1 MDFARDE
8 LQEMVGDLSK
18 QIFRGLVTTE
28 SLDALEKSGQWMH
41 RAVWAALAQS
51 ELLSAPLPESMG
63 GMGCDI
69 GALAVL
75 LEHAGRT
82 VAPVPA
88 LETLVLG
95 VLPLAHFGTPEQQAR
110 YLDGVGEGR
119 TILTAAL
126 TDAGSR
132 LPLHP
137 TTTATGDTGTVRLTG
152 VKRTVA
158 YADEADFIL
167 ATAATPSGTRLV
179 IFAADDPGVSSTAQT
194 ATNGQPLL
202 DLALTNVSAE
212 VIGGAAAP
220 AWLLDRANVGMAA
233 LSLGVARQA
242 LIMTANYVSERQQF
256 GRPIGTFQAVSQR
269 AADAWMDVEAMD
281 VSLMQAAWRLSAG
294 VEVGAS
300 VALARYWACEGG
312 HRVVAAAQHLHGGTG
327 FDRDYALYRFF
338 LWSKRLEFGLGG
350 GGAQLELIGRMIGD
364 GMELG

>member
-8 LQEMVGDLSK
+8 LQEMIGDLSK
-18 QIFRGLVTTE
+18 KIFRGLVTSE
-28 SLDALEKSGQWMH
+28 SLDGLEKSGTWMH
-41 RAVWAALAQS
+41 RAAWGALAQS

-69 GALAVL
+69 DALVVL
-75 LEHAGRT
+75 LEQAGRT
-82 VAPVPA
+82 VAPVPL

-95 VLPLAHFGTPEQQAR
+95 ALPLVRFGTVEQQAR
-110 YLDGVGEGR
+110 YLDGVGAGR

-132 LPLHP
+132 LPLQP
-137 TTTATGDTGTVRLTG
+137 TTTATGVSGAVRLSG

-158 YADEADFIL
+158 YADEAAFIL
-167 ATAATPSGTRLV
+167 ATADTPSGTRLV

-194 ATNGQPLL
+194 ATNGQPLF
-202 DLALTNVSAE
+202 DLTLADVAAE
-212 VIGGAAAP
+212 VIGGEEAP

-281 VSLMQAAWRLSAG
+281 VSLLQAAWRLSAG
-294 VEVGAS
+294 VAVGAS

-312 HRVVAAAQHLHGGTG
+312 HRVVAAAQHLHGGMG
-327 FDRDYALYRFF
+327 FDRDYALYRYF

-350 GGAQLELIGRMIGD
+350 GSAQLAEIGRLLAAGVD
-364 GMELG
+364 

>member
-1 MDFARDE
+1 MDFSRDE
-8 LQEMVGDLSK
+8 LQEMIGDLSK
-18 QIFRGLVTTE
+18 QIFRGLVTSE
-28 SLDALEKSGQWMH
+28 SLDGLEKSGTWMH
-41 RAVWAALAQS
+41 RAAWGALAQS

-69 GALAVL
+69 DALAVM
-75 LEHAGRT
+75 LEQAGRT
-82 VAPVPA
+82 VAPVPL

-95 VLPLAHFGTPEQQAR
+95 ALPLARFGTAAQQAR

-119 TILTAAL
+119 TVLTAAL

-132 LPLHP
+132 LPLSP
-137 TTTATGDTGTVRLTG
+137 TTTATGDAGTVRISG
-152 VKRTVA
+152 AKRTVA
-158 YADEADFIL
+158 YADEAAFIL

-179 IFAADDPGVSSTAQT
+179 IFAADDPGVSAAAQT
-194 ATNGQPLL
+194 ATNGQPLF
-202 DLALTNVSAE
+202 DLTLSDVSAE
-212 VIGGAAAP
+212 VIGGEEAP

-242 LIMTANYVSERQQF
+242 LIMTAKYVSDRQQF

-281 VSLMQAAWRLSAG
+281 VSLLQAAWRLSAG

-312 HRVVAAAQHLHGGTG
+312 HRVVAAAQHLHGGMG
-327 FDRDYALYRFF
+327 FDRDYALYRYF

-350 GGAQLELIGRMIGD
+350 GSAQLAEIGRLLAAGVD
-364 GMELG
+364 

>member
-8 LQEMVGDLSK
+8 LQEMIGDLSK
-18 QIFRGLVTTE
+18 KIFRGLVTSE
-28 SLDALEKSGQWMH
+28 SLDGLEKSGTWMH
-41 RAVWAALAQS
+41 RAAWGALAQS

-69 GALAVL
+69 DALAVL
-75 LEHAGRT
+75 LEQAGRT
-82 VAPVPA
+82 VAPVPL

-95 VLPLAHFGTPEQQAR
+95 ALPLARFGTVEQQAR

-119 TILTAAL
+119 TVLTAAL

-132 LPLHP
+132 RPLQP
-137 TTTATGDTGTVRLTG
+137 TTTATGSSGEVHLSG

-167 ATAATPSGTRLV
+167 ATAATPAGTRLV
-179 IFAADDPGVSSTAQT
+179 IFAAGAPGVSSSAQI
-194 ATNGQPLL
+194 ATNGQPLF
-202 DLALTNVSAE
+202 DLTLADVAAE
-212 VIGGAAAP
+212 VIGGESAP

-281 VSLMQAAWRLSAG
+281 VSLLQAAWRLSAG
-294 VEVGAS
+294 VDVGAS

-312 HRVVAAAQHLHGGTG
+312 HRVVAAAQHLHGGMG
-327 FDRDYALYRFF
+327 FDRDYALYRYF

-350 GGAQLELIGRMIGD
+350 GSAQLAEIGRLLAAGVD
-364 GMELG
+364 

>member
-8 LQEMVGDLSK
+8 LQEMIGDLSK
-18 QIFRGLVTTE
+18 KIFRGLVTSE
-28 SLDALEKSGQWMH
+28 SLDGLEKSGTWMH
-41 RAVWAALAQS
+41 RAAWGALAQS
-51 ELLSAPLPESMG
+51 GLLSAPLPESMG

-69 GALAVL
+69 DALVVL
-75 LEHAGRT
+75 LEQAGRT
-82 VAPVPA
+82 VAPVPL

-95 VLPLAHFGTPEQQAR
+95 ALPLVRFGTAEQQVR
-110 YLDGVGEGR
+110 YLDGVGAGR

-132 LPLHP
+132 LPLQP
-137 TTTATGDTGTVRLTG
+137 TTTATGTSGAVRLSG

-158 YADEADFIL
+158 YADEAAFIL

-179 IFAADDPGVSSTAQT
+179 IFAADDPGVSSTVQT

-202 DLALTNVSAE
+202 DLTLADVAAE
-212 VIGGAAAP
+212 VIGGEEAP

-281 VSLMQAAWRLSAG
+281 VSLLQAAWRLSAG
-294 VEVGAS
+294 VAVGAS

-312 HRVVAAAQHLHGGTG
+312 HRVVAAAQHLHGGMG
-327 FDRDYALYRFF
+327 FDRDYALYRYF

-350 GGAQLELIGRMIGD
+350 GSAQLAEIGRLLAAGVD
-364 GMELG
+364 